1 VPAPLNNI
9 GYSGFSISEGGIF
22 RANIHTV
29 AASDTPVREKSHL
42 GSNIHAFRICA
53 PPAGEGTSFEEYQC
67 AYAGSVVNT
76 EPFNIE
82 YQAFQFRLFP
92 WNFL

>member
-1 VPAPLNNI
+1 MPAPLNNV
-9 GYSGFSISEGGIF
+9 GYSGFLTPEGCIF

-29 AASDTPVREKSHL
+29 AASDTPVWEKSHL

-53 PPAGEGTSFEEYQC
+53 PPAGEGTSFEEYEC
-67 AYAGSVVNT
+67 AYSGSVVNT

-82 YQAFQFRLFP
+82 YQAFQFRLFL
-92 WNFL
+92 WYYL